1 MPTAPVAY
9 AVAMSHIV
17 DEQERPDATEHERP
31 DATEQERP
39 DATVQD
45 ERPAV
50 PSDGALE
57 DPDDA
62 DQRRLGERLQRLRT
76 ERRWS
81 LTELAEE
88 SGVSRA
94 MINRVER
101 GVSSP
106 TATILG
112 RLSGAFGLT
121 VSQLLDEALEHE
133 VPRTS
138 DPDEARGVQRAA
150 SADSWTDP
158 ETGYRRRPLSSADF
172 PADVTE
178 VRLPGGREVAYPASA
193 YAFLRHCI
201 WVVDGTLELQVGENT
216 TRLGAGDRIE
226 LGEPADVVYR
236 NPADEPC
243 RYVVVVVRQR

>member
-1 MPTAPVAY
+1 
-9 AVAMSHIV
+9 MSQIV
-17 DEQERPDATEHERP
+17 DDAGL
-31 DATEQERP
+31 DAEP
-39 DATVQD
+39 ADAGST
-45 ERPAV
+45 
-50 PSDGALE
+50 
-57 DPDDA
+57 DDA
-62 DQRRLGERLQRLRT
+62 EQRRLGDRLRRLRT
-76 ERRWS
+76 ERKWS

-121 VSQLLDEALEHE
+121 ISQLLDEALDHE
-133 VPRTS
+133 VPRAT
-138 DPDEARGVQRAA
+138 DPDEARGVQRGVT
-150 SADSWTDP
+150 ADSWTDP
-158 ETGYRRRPLSSADF
+158 DTGYRRRPVSSADF

-178 VRLPGGREVAYPASA
+178 VRLPAGREVAYPASA

-201 WVVDGTLELQVGENT
+201 WVIDGTLELVVGDT
-216 TRLGAGDRIE
+216 VTRLGAGDRIE

-236 NPADEPC
+236 NAGDDPV
-243 RYVVVVVRQR
+243 RYVVVVVRGR

>member
-1 MPTAPVAY
+1 MVDAPESEPETA
-9 AVAMSHIV
+9 
-17 DEQERPDATEHERP
+17 
-31 DATEQERP
+31 
-39 DATVQD
+39 
-45 ERPAV
+45 
-50 PSDGALE
+50 
-57 DPDDA
+57 DDA

-76 ERRWS
+76 ERKWS

-121 VSQLLDEALEHE
+121 VSQLLDESLDHE
-133 VPRTS
+133 VPRAT
-138 DPDEARGVQRAA
+138 DPDDARGVQRGAT
-150 SADSWTDP
+150 ADSWTDP
-158 ETGYRRRPLSSADF
+158 ETGYRRRPVSSAAF

-178 VRLPGGREVAYPASA
+178 VRLPSGREVAYPASA

-201 WVVDGTLELQVGENT
+201 WVVDGVLELVVGGEPT
-216 TRLGAGDRIE
+216 PLAAGDRIE
-226 LGEPADVVYR
+226 LGDPADVVYR
-236 NPADEPC
+236 NPGEEPT
-243 RYVVVVVRQR
+243 RYVVVVVRGQ

>member
-1 MPTAPVAY
+1 
-9 AVAMSHIV
+9 MSHIV
-17 DEQERPDATEHERP
+17 DDEQ
-31 DATEQERP
+31 
-39 DATVQD
+39 
-45 ERPAV
+45 
-50 PSDGALE
+50 
-57 DPDDA
+57 
-62 DQRRLGERLQRLRT
+62 RLGERLQRLRT
-76 ERRWS
+76 ERKWS

-121 VSQLLDEALEHE
+121 VSQLLDEALDHE
-133 VPRTS
+133 VPRGA
-138 DPDEARGVQRAA
+138 DPDDARGVQRGAT
-150 SADSWTDP
+150 ADSWTDP
-158 ETGYRRRPLSSADF
+158 ETGYRRRPVSSASF

-178 VRLPGGREVAYPASA
+178 VRLPAGREVAYPASA

-201 WVVDGTLELQVGENT
+201 WVVDGTLEVVVGGDS

-236 NPADEPC
+236 NPGEDPV
-243 RYVVVVVRQR
+243 RYVVVVVRGQ

>member
-1 MPTAPVAY
+1 MFVAY
-9 AVAMSHIV
+9 AVAMSQIV
-17 DEQERPDATEHERP
+17 DDVAADVET
-31 DATEQERP
+31 
-39 DATVQD
+39 
-45 ERPAV
+45 
-50 PSDGALE
+50 
-57 DPDDA
+57 PDDA
-62 DQRRLGERLQRLRT
+62 EQRRLGERLRRLRT
-76 ERRWS
+76 ERKWS

-121 VSQLLDEALEHE
+121 VSQLLDESLEHE
-133 VPRTS
+133 VPRAT
-138 DPDEARGVQRAA
+138 DPDQARGVQRGAT
-150 SADSWTDP
+150 ADSWTDP
-158 ETGYRRRPLSSADF
+158 ETGYRRRPVSSADF
-172 PADVTE
+172 PVDVTE
-178 VRLPGGREVAYPASA
+178 VRLPAGREVAYPASA

-201 WVVDGTLELQVGENT
+201 WVLDGTLELVVGDAV

-236 NPADEPC
+236 NTGDEPT
-243 RYVVVVVRQR
+243 RYVVVVVRGR

>member
-1 MPTAPVAY
+1 MTGPAASVAY
-9 AVAMSHIV
+9 AVVMSHIV
-17 DEQERPDATEHERP
+17 DDEQ
-31 DATEQERP
+31 
-39 DATVQD
+39 
-45 ERPAV
+45 
-50 PSDGALE
+50 
-57 DPDDA
+57 
-62 DQRRLGERLQRLRT
+62 RLGERLQRLRT
-76 ERRWS
+76 ERKWS

-121 VSQLLDEALEHE
+121 VSQLLDEALDHE
-133 VPRTS
+133 VPRGA
-138 DPDEARGVQRAA
+138 DPDDARGVQRGAT
-150 SADSWTDP
+150 ADSWTDP
-158 ETGYRRRPLSSADF
+158 ETGYRRRPVSSASF

-178 VRLPGGREVAYPASA
+178 VRLPAGREVAYPASA

-201 WVVDGTLELQVGENT
+201 WVVDGVLEVVVGSES
-216 TRLGAGDRIE
+216 TRLGAGDRVE

-236 NPADEPC
+236 NPGEDPV
-243 RYVVVVVRQR
+243 RYVVVVVRGQ

>member
-1 MPTAPVAY
+1 
-9 AVAMSHIV
+9 MSQIV
-17 DEQERPDATEHERP
+17 DDVAPDAETGER
-31 DATEQERP
+31 
-39 DATVQD
+39 
-45 ERPAV
+45 
-50 PSDGALE
+50 
-57 DPDDA
+57 PDDA

-76 ERRWS
+76 ERKWS

-121 VSQLLDEALEHE
+121 ISQLLDEALDHE
-133 VPRTS
+133 VPRGA
-138 DPDEARGVQRAA
+138 DPDEARGVQRGAT
-150 SADSWTDP
+150 ADSWTDP
-158 ETGYRRRPLSSADF
+158 DTGYRRRPVSSATF

-178 VRLPGGREVAYPASA
+178 VRLPAGREVAYPASA

-201 WVVDGTLELQVGENT
+201 WVVDGVLEVVVGGEP
-216 TRLGAGDRIE
+216 TRLSAGDRIE

-236 NPADEPC
+236 NPGDDTA
-243 RYVVVVVRQR
+243 RYVVVVVRTH

>member
-1 MPTAPVAY
+1 
-9 AVAMSHIV
+9 MSQIV
-17 DEQERPDATEHERP
+17 DDVAPDAETGEH
-31 DATEQERP
+31 
-39 DATVQD
+39 
-45 ERPAV
+45 
-50 PSDGALE
+50 
-57 DPDDA
+57 PDDA

-76 ERRWS
+76 ERKWS

-121 VSQLLDEALEHE
+121 ISQLLDEALDHE
-133 VPRTS
+133 VPRGV
-138 DPDEARGVQRAA
+138 DPDEARGVQRGAT
-150 SADSWTDP
+150 ADSWTDP
-158 ETGYRRRPLSSADF
+158 DTGYRRRPVSSAAF

-178 VRLPGGREVAYPASA
+178 VRLPAGRDVAYPASA

-201 WVVDGTLELQVGENT
+201 WVVDGVLEVVVGGEP
-216 TRLGAGDRIE
+216 TRLSAGDRIE

-236 NPADEPC
+236 NPGDDTV
-243 RYVVVVVRQR
+243 RYVVVVVRTH

>member
-1 MPTAPVAY
+1 MVDAPESEPETA
-9 AVAMSHIV
+9 
-17 DEQERPDATEHERP
+17 
-31 DATEQERP
+31 
-39 DATVQD
+39 
-45 ERPAV
+45 
-50 PSDGALE
+50 
-57 DPDDA
+57 DDA

-76 ERRWS
+76 ERKWS

-121 VSQLLDEALEHE
+121 VSQLLDESLDHE
-133 VPRTS
+133 VPRAT
-138 DPDEARGVQRAA
+138 DPDDARGVQRGAT
-150 SADSWTDP
+150 ADSWTDP
-158 ETGYRRRPLSSADF
+158 ETGYRRRPISSAAF

-178 VRLPGGREVAYPASA
+178 VRLPSGREVAYPASA

-201 WVVDGTLELQVGENT
+201 WVVDGVLELVVGGEP
-216 TRLGAGDRIE
+216 TRLAAGDRIE
-226 LGEPADVVYR
+226 LGDPADVVYR
-236 NPADEPC
+236 NPGEEPT
-243 RYVVVVVRQR
+243 RYVVVVVRGQ

>member
-1 MPTAPVAY
+1 MTGAVESVAY
-9 AVAMSHIV
+9 AVAMSQIV
-17 DEQERPDATEHERP
+17 DEEAPGTETEDA
-31 DATEQERP
+31 
-39 DATVQD
+39 
-45 ERPAV
+45 
-50 PSDGALE
+50 
-57 DPDDA
+57 A
-62 DQRRLGERLQRLRT
+62 DQRRLGERLHRLRD
-76 ERRWS
+76 ERKWS

-121 VSQLLDEALEHE
+121 ISQLLDDALDHE

-138 DPDEARGVQRAA
+138 DPDQARGVQRGAT
-150 SADSWTDP
+150 ADSWTDP
-158 ETGYRRRPLSSADF
+158 ETGYRRRPVSSADF

-178 VRLPGGREVAYPASA
+178 VRLPAGREVAYPASA

-201 WVVDGTLELQVGENT
+201 WVVDGTLEVVVGGT
-216 TRLGAGDRIE
+216 PTRLGAGDRIE
-226 LGEPADVVYR
+226 LGEPADTVYR
-236 NPADEPC
+236 NPGEDTV
-243 RYVVVVVRQR
+243 RYVVVVVRAPRARE

>member
-1 MPTAPVAY
+1 
-9 AVAMSHIV
+9 MSQIV
-17 DEQERPDATEHERP
+17 DDAGATAET
-31 DATEQERP
+31 DA
-39 DATVQD
+39 D
-45 ERPAV
+45 
-50 PSDGALE
+50 
-57 DPDDA
+57 
-62 DQRRLGERLQRLRT
+62 DQRRLGERLQRLRA

-121 VSQLLDEALEHE
+121 ISQLLDDALEHD
-133 VPRTS
+133 VPRAT
-138 DPDEARGVQRAA
+138 DPDDARGVQRGAT
-150 SADSWTDP
+150 ADSWTDP
-158 ETGYRRRPLSSADF
+158 ETGYRRRPVSSASF

-178 VRLPGGREVAYPASA
+178 VRLPAGREVAYPASA

-201 WVVDGTLELQVGENT
+201 WVVDGVLEVVVGGES
-216 TRLGAGDRIE
+216 TRLAAGDRIE

-236 NPADEPC
+236 NPGAEPT
-243 RYVVVVVRQR
+243 RYVVVVVRGQ

>member
-1 MPTAPVAY
+1 
-9 AVAMSHIV
+9 MSHIV
-17 DEQERPDATEHERP
+17 DDESDLAERA
-31 DATEQERP
+31 
-39 DATVQD
+39 
-45 ERPAV
+45 
-50 PSDGALE
+50 
-57 DPDDA
+57 
-62 DQRRLGERLQRLRT
+62 LGERLQRLRT
-76 ERRWS
+76 ERGWS

-121 VSQLLDEALEHE
+121 VSQLLDESLDHE
-133 VPRTS
+133 VPRAT
-138 DPDEARGVQRAA
+138 DPDDARGVQRGAT
-150 SADSWTDP
+150 ADSWTDP
-158 ETGYRRRPLSSADF
+158 DTGYRRRPVSSADF

-178 VRLPGGREVAYPASA
+178 VRLPAGREVAYPASA

-201 WVVDGTLELQVGENT
+201 WVLDGTLELVVGDAV
-216 TRLGAGDRIE
+216 TRLGTGDRIE

-236 NPADEPC
+236 NTGDEPT
-243 RYVVVVVRQR
+243 RYVVVVVRGR

>member
-1 MPTAPVAY
+1 
-9 AVAMSHIV
+9 MSHIV
-17 DEQERPDATEHERP
+17 DEPIVDDAT
-31 DATEQERP
+31 A
-39 DATVQD
+39 A
-45 ERPAV
+45 
-50 PSDGALE
+50 
-57 DPDDA
+57 DDA
-62 DQRRLGERLQRLRT
+62 GADEQRALGERLQRLRT
-76 ERRWS
+76 ERKWS

-133 VPRTS
+133 VPRAT
-138 DPDEARGVQRAA
+138 DPDDARGIQRGATA
-150 SADSWTDP
+150 ESWTDP
-158 ETGYRRRPLSSADF
+158 DTGYRRRPVSSAAF

-178 VRLPGGREVAYPASA
+178 VRLPAGREVAYPASA

-201 WVVDGTLELQVGENT
+201 WVVDGVLELVVGGEP
-216 TRLGAGDRIE
+216 TRLAAGDRIE

-236 NPADEPC
+236 NPGEEPT
-243 RYVVVVVRQR
+243 RYVVVVVRGQ

>member
-1 MPTAPVAY
+1 
-9 AVAMSHIV
+9 MSQIV
-17 DEQERPDATEHERP
+17 DDSVAGAE
-31 DATEQERP
+31 
-39 DATVQD
+39 
-45 ERPAV
+45 PADTD
-50 PSDGALE
+50 SADGA
-57 DPDDA
+57 A
-62 DQRRLGERLQRLRT
+62 QRRLGERLQRLRT
-76 ERRWS
+76 ERKWS

-121 VSQLLDEALEHE
+121 VSQLLDESLEHE
-133 VPRTS
+133 VPRAS
-138 DPDEARGVQRAA
+138 DPDQARGVQRGAT
-150 SADSWTDP
+150 ADSWTDP
-158 ETGYRRRPLSSADF
+158 DTGYRRRPVSSADF

-178 VRLPGGREVAYPASA
+178 VRLPAGREVAYPASA

-201 WVVDGTLELQVGENT
+201 WVLDGTLELVVGDDV

-236 NPADEPC
+236 NTGDDLV
-243 RYVVVVVRQR
+243 RYVVVVVRGR

>member
-1 MPTAPVAY
+1 
-9 AVAMSHIV
+9 MSHIV
-17 DEQERPDATEHERP
+17 DEPIVDDAT
-31 DATEQERP
+31 A
-39 DATVQD
+39 A
-45 ERPAV
+45 
-50 PSDGALE
+50 
-57 DPDDA
+57 DDA
-62 DQRRLGERLQRLRT
+62 GADEQRALGERLQRLRT
-76 ERRWS
+76 ERKWS

-121 VSQLLDEALEHE
+121 VSQLLDESLEHE
-133 VPRTS
+133 VPRAT
-138 DPDEARGVQRAA
+138 DPDDARGIQRGATA
-150 SADSWTDP
+150 ESWTDP
-158 ETGYRRRPLSSADF
+158 DTGYRRRPVSSAAF

-178 VRLPGGREVAYPASA
+178 VRLPAGREVAYPASA

-201 WVVDGTLELQVGENT
+201 WVVDGVLELVVGGEP
-216 TRLGAGDRIE
+216 TRLAAGDRIE

-236 NPADEPC
+236 NPSEEPT
-243 RYVVVVVRQR
+243 RYVVVVVRGQ

>member
-1 MPTAPVAY
+1 VAG
-9 AVAMSHIV
+9 AK
-17 DEQERPDATEHERP
+17 
-31 DATEQERP
+31 
-39 DATVQD
+39 
-45 ERPAV
+45 PAAESV
-50 PSDGALE
+50 
-57 DPDDA
+57 DDA
-62 DQRRLGERLQRLRT
+62 AQRRLGERLQRLRT

-121 VSQLLDEALEHE
+121 VSQLLDESLEHD
-133 VPRTS
+133 VPRTT
-138 DPDEARGVQRAA
+138 DPDAARGVQRGAT
-150 SADSWTDP
+150 ADSWTDP
-158 ETGYRRRPLSSADF
+158 ETGYRRRPVSSAAF

-178 VRLPGGREVAYPASA
+178 VRLPAGREVAYPASA

-201 WVVDGTLELQVGENT
+201 WVVDGVLEVVAGGDV
-216 TRLGAGDRIE
+216 TRLAAGDRIE
-226 LGEPADVVYR
+226 LGDPADVVYR
-236 NPADEPC
+236 NPGDEPV
-243 RYVVVVVRQR
+243 RYLVVVVRAS

>member
-1 MPTAPVAY
+1 
-9 AVAMSHIV
+9 MSQIV
-17 DEQERPDATEHERP
+17 DDVPTVAEPTEPDA
-31 DATEQERP
+31 
-39 DATVQD
+39 D
-45 ERPAV
+45 E
-50 PSDGALE
+50 
-57 DPDDA
+57 A

-76 ERRWS
+76 ERKWS

-121 VSQLLDEALEHE
+121 VSQLLDDALDHD
-133 VPRTS
+133 VPRS
-138 DPDEARGVQRAA
+138 ADPDAARGVQRGAT
-150 SADSWTDP
+150 ADSWTDP
-158 ETGYRRRPLSSADF
+158 ETGYRRRPVSSAAF

-178 VRLPGGREVAYPASA
+178 VRLPAGREVAYPASA

-201 WVVDGTLELQVGENT
+201 WVVDGVLEIVVGGET
-216 TRLGAGDRIE
+216 TRLAAGDRIE

-236 NPADEPC
+236 NAGTETV
-243 RYVVVVVRQR
+243 RYVVVVVRGQ

>member
-1 MPTAPVAY
+1 
-9 AVAMSHIV
+9 MSHIV
-17 DEQERPDATEHERP
+17 DESIVDDAT
-31 DATEQERP
+31 A
-39 DATVQD
+39 A
-45 ERPAV
+45 
-50 PSDGALE
+50 
-57 DPDDA
+57 DDA
-62 DQRRLGERLQRLRT
+62 GADEQRALGERLQRLRT
-76 ERRWS
+76 ERKWS

-121 VSQLLDEALEHE
+121 VSQLLDESLDHE
-133 VPRTS
+133 VPRAT
-138 DPDEARGVQRAA
+138 DPDDARGVQRGAT
-150 SADSWTDP
+150 ADSWTDP
-158 ETGYRRRPLSSADF
+158 DTGYRRRPVSSAAF

-178 VRLPGGREVAYPASA
+178 VRLPAGREVAYPASA

-201 WVVDGTLELQVGENT
+201 WVVDGVLELVVGGEP
-216 TRLGAGDRIE
+216 TRLAAGDRIE

-236 NPADEPC
+236 NPGEEPT
-243 RYVVVVVRQR
+243 RYVVVVVRGQ